1 MVGNGVN
8 TNVWLQNWL
17 LEPIPRPP
25 HYRQEAIVDL
35 ILRVEDLIDVPT
47 HSWNVDLICQLIN
60 EEDVA
65 MVLQTRFSL
74 L

>member
-47 HSWNVDLICQLIN
+47 HSCYVDLICQLIN

-65 MVLQTRFSL
+65 LVLQTRFSL